1 MSYATHFNLHDLF
14 YLRCEKCTIMK
25 HLFWV
30 DLVEF
35 WKKLEIVLDV
45 KKCLTGLHDV

>member
-1 MSYATHFNLHDLF
+1 MSLATYFNLHNSF
-14 YLRCEKCTIMK
+14 YLRFDKSTIMK

-45 KKCLTGLHDV
+45 KMFNRNDV

>member
-14 YLRCEKCTIMK
+14 YLRCEKGTIMK

-35 WKKLEIVLDV
+35 WKKLETVLDV
-45 KKCLTGLHDV
+45 KMF

>member
-1 MSYATHFNLHDLF
+1 MYIIYFIYVSN
-14 YLRCEKCTIMK
+14 KVIMK
-25 HLFWV
+25 YLFWV

-45 KKCLTGLHDV
+45 KKINRIT

>member
-1 MSYATHFNLHDLF
+1 
-14 YLRCEKCTIMK
+14 MK

-35 WKKLEIVLDV
+35 WKELEIVLDV
-45 KKCLTGLHDV
+45 KMFNRNDV